1 MVNNI
6 INFKQIRK
14 HSLVLHYSLCKLK
27 CQSGKWCIKQ
37 SAGMLLWTWCS
48 HSLPCLF
55 FFPSFRTNTLKLE
68 GVRKLWG
75 KEGYLPKK
83 ESKAGKED
91 EPQTVSCSSLL
102 ARRVAE
108 TPVSKSDQ
116 VSSLS
121 EEEKEKQQL
130 ASTLFVGLGSNANV
144 SLVSSSVTCQLEVR
158 I

>member
-1 MVNNI
+1 M
-6 INFKQIRK
+6 
-14 HSLVLHYSLCKLK
+14 
-27 CQSGKWCIKQ
+27 
-37 SAGMLLWTWCS
+37 
-48 HSLPCLF
+48 F

-83 ESKAGKED
+83 ESKVGKED

-102 ARRVAE
+102 AGRVAE
-108 TPVSKSDQ
+108 CPVSQSDQ

-130 ASTLFVGLGSNANV
+130 ASTLFVGLGSNTGV
-144 SLVSSSVTCQLEVR
+144 SLVSGSAVTCQLKVC